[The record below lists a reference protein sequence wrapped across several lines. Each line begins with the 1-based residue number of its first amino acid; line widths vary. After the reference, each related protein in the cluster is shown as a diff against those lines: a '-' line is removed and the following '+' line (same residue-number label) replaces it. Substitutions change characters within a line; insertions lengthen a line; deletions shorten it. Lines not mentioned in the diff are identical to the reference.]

1 MFKTQ
6 NLYMGK
12 QKGLKFNEFANL
24 NSTRNIERYF
34 EKKKERPKLLVDQS
48 SSNQN
53 EKSVN
58 SPKNNDLTGL
68 TDAQGQPI

>member
-1 MFKTQ
+1 ME
-6 NLYMGK
+6 K

-48 SSNQN
+48 SSN
-53 EKSVN
+53 
-58 SPKNNDLTGL
+58 
-68 TDAQGQPI
+68 